1 MSEEVV
7 ETSEIKPE
15 RDEMGRLLPGN
26 TANPDGRPKETPEQK
41 LIKRATKELIAEYK
55 EGLAQALPLISPVLI
70 AKAASGDVP
79 AIKELHDRIM
89 GKAEQKTEVEIGLK
103 PTPILNGLQVN
114 NSNPE
119 NSGTQ

>member
-1 MSEEVV
+1 MNEEQVV
-7 ETSEIKPE
+7 AGET
-15 RDEMGRLLPGN
+15 R
-26 TANPDGRPKETPEQK
+26 NPDGTFKPGISGNPEGRIPMTPEQK

-89 GKAEQKTEVEIGLK
+89 GKAEQKSEIEIGLR
-103 PTPILNGLQVN
+103 PQPILGNVLPN
-114 NSNPE
+114 NRNQE
-119 NSGTQ
+119 NSGSN

>member
-1 MSEEVV
+1 MSEEQEVAG
-7 ETSEIKPE
+7 ET
-15 RDEMGRLLPGN
+15 R
-26 TANPDGRPKETPEQK
+26 NPDGTFKPGVSGNPEGRQPMTPEQK

-89 GKAEQKTEVEIGLK
+89 GKAEQKTEMEIGLK
-103 PTPILNGLQVN
+103 PTPILGNVQLNNGN
-114 NSNPE
+114 KE
-119 NSGTQ
+119 NSGAQ